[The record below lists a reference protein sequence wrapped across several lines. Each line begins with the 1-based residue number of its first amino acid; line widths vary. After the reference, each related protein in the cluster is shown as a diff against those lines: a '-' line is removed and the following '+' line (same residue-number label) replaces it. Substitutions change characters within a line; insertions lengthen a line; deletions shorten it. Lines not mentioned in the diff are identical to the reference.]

1 MKALKQDDDFQKMMT
16 DKGIKK
22 NYLEEASKKWNE
34 MSESQKLP
42 YVKENQKMKDQYE
55 IYQQ

>member
-1 MKALKQDDDFQKMMT
+1 MMA

-34 MSESQKLP
+34 MSEDQKVP
-42 YVKENQKMKDQYE
+42 YVRENQKMKDQYE
-55 IYQQ
+55 IYQ